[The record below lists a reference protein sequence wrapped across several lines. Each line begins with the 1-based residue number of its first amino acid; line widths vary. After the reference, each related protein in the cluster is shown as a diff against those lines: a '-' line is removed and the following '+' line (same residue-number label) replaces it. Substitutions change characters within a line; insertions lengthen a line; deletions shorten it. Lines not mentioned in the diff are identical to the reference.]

1 MACTLT
7 IAGRAFPC
15 KTGIGGIK
23 RVWIGQASLVDW
35 DVIATGAVAGLA
47 GASTATLYGI
57 ELTKNTGS
65 FQQTVTAS
73 VENGTI
79 FYSQVL
85 ELYTPVLD
93 AVTNDNIAEI
103 LTGRLAIIVQDNN
116 DNMLVM
122 GYATGAEVTG
132 GTFGTG
138 TAKGDQNGYQLQFTA
153 EELAPSPFLASTAG
167 VPTDSDIT
175 LTEGT

>member
-23 RVWIGQASLVDW
+23 RVWIGQHSLVDW
-35 DVIATGAVAGLA
+35 AAIASGAVAGLE
-47 GASTATLYGI
+47 GAATATLYGF
-57 ELTKNTGS
+57 ELAKNTGS
-65 FQQTVTAS
+65 LQQTVTAS

-93 AVTNDNIAEI
+93 AVTNANLQEI

-116 DNMLVM
+116 DNMLIM

-132 GTFGTG
+132 GTIGTG
-138 TAKGDQNGYQLQFTA
+138 TAKGDQNGYQIQFTA
-153 EELAPSPFLASTAG
+153 EEQAPAPFLASAAG
-167 VPTDSDIT
+167 VPTDADIT
-175 LTEGT
+175 LTPGA